1 MEDQNQDSP
10 GFSTPGTVKSK
21 LDALSKEDLVKFTKK
36 QMAVLQKV
44 KSKCAEL
51 EKEVQELKDKTQAGT
66 EEAIIQEL
74 TERMDAVLL
83 EKAESQQRLAVLR
96 KESEKAKKEAQE
108 AQEKLSEMQQQLD
121 LSRED
126 QQKQIEVLKND
137 LESLKLKHTEEVA
150 DFQRLVQESHEKQEK
165 LTNELE
171 LRNSHESEISVLE
184 KQVKMDQEHYL
195 EQINNLKQQLSFFE
209 KEKDV
214 VLKESQRT
222 VMEELKKEVEVLH
235 GELLNMKVAHDDELK
250 ELRDQLD
257 TAATEYE
264 EERERLLRL
273 IEDQQQQLIEK
284 EKNLHD
290 VKEEEEEEEETKRD
304 LEKCQSEGFVCE
316 KQDDEMSKLKMSVNG
331 LQSQLSILQDELT
344 YLSNLKLSL
353 EMELRH
359 TKDEFLHEREELE
372 FKVNEL
378 QLYKEDA
385 EGNVAKCK
393 AELQATH
400 DSWEVALNQHQVELQ
415 ALQEQHQKEIASME
429 KTLLSS
435 NEKEKAQLLAEIK
448 ELKTQCE
455 ALSYEKREAVSS
467 YEKTQE
473 ILQNLQLELSVTT
486 ENVAKQFNALKERGA
501 SEIHELQQKLRVAYN
516 EKDSL
521 LETIKKLECE
531 VEAACQNATEEF
543 KLSLSKCKEANT
555 ELTSQLQHKDINIQE
570 IKVEMEALLLEK
582 ENITVTLKNSEIE
595 VERLKE
601 LLHKEQIQ
609 SGEVQQK
616 VEDLKEDLEKLKL
629 GIEDKENQ
637 LKHVTVENDSLCRQL
652 ECMESKLQDSSMEKE
667 KHLLVFKEEMIHL
680 QEELRVSQEENLN
693 LIQCK
698 ENSED
703 RERSL
708 QLVLQEKDI
717 LKKNV
722 EEKLHQL
729 SEVRVQALKFWQ
741 QDPCLQKIDCN
752 EEIEE
757 DASLLIQSLLSK
769 ISDEN
774 QRVILQTDEQIAQL
788 QNAIERQKEE
798 NRLQFSEHQ
807 SFIEDLSK
815 ERTLL
820 KENLEEVIADKE
832 GLQRDLIEMQNRNE
846 KTRAENEALLVQIG
860 ELSEK
865 MKVAECIIEK
875 EQKVTSGY
883 VEKDLQNTLAEKEKE
898 ILSLQQEISAL
909 KEAEQNYL
917 VPQDSND
924 KELKEKLEKELLDK
938 DEKMNKIKA
947 VAVKAKKEL
956 DASRKEVQALKED
969 LESVKSNRDRLSCSM
984 KDVIQS
990 AESYKN
996 LVAEYDK
1003 LTEQLDLEKQRANN
1017 CERQVGEVKSLLQAA
1032 VLQENQLRSE
1042 NEDFAA
1048 RSETLQHNVKQLE
1061 VQIMDIQKAKL
1072 FLEKELEGERLLKE
1086 QTVKDHS
1093 TVLKEVED
1101 LQSQLQKQK
1110 QQFSQTTQ
1118 ELEQLRKGAQ
1128 QSTLMDIEIA
1138 NYDRLV
1144 KELNQK
1150 ISVKEKQIEEDMEEI
1165 NMYKQKQENL
1175 HEEITSL
1182 KSLLEQAEDKNTKIK
1197 QLLVKTKKELSDSK
1211 KCEADQLIV
1220 HAGLK
1225 GELEACQ
1232 QQLEDLKLQCADL
1245 TADKH
1250 KLQEQL
1256 RTMAEQHHR
1265 ATNAFQQKITA
1276 LQEECNTAKEEQA
1289 STAAEFE
1296 NYKVRVHNVLKQQKN
1311 KSSSQSENDVSKQER
1326 EYLEKVMEQLKAKL
1340 QETQKS
1346 LKLNTD
1352 DLQTLQMEHDTLLER
1367 HNKMLQETVAKEAE
1381 LRERVCTVQSEN
1393 AVLKSEHNLM
1403 LSQLTAQ
1410 NESQRNTF
1418 RDQMRHLQEDHRKTV
1433 ETLQQQVNKLEAQL
1447 FHLQKE
1453 ATAASPPPGQQ
1464 LKKSLQERKY
1474 TDQTVCD
1481 LQSMAREEGEGME
1494 TTETESGSL
1503 MITSTPSLEQL
1514 LNSPEPKTEPSLWQA
1529 EPSKEQL
1536 TQKLNSATKNIDHLN
1551 GLLRESEATNAILME
1566 QITLLKNE
1574 VRRLERN
1581 QEREKSVAN
1590 LEYLKNV
1597 LLQFIFLKSSSERQ
1611 ALLPVIHTMLQL
1623 SPEEKSKLS
1632 AIAQGEDEAASTS
1645 RSSGWT
1651 SYLHSWSGIR

>member
-1 MEDQNQDSP
+1 MAVGVRRARHSSVSCQDPVWQQEPKSVKGLTAPVGRVSP
-10 GFSTPGTVKSK
+10 LAAGSHR

-51 EKEVQELKDKTQAGT
+51 EKEVQELKDKTQTGA

-83 EKAESQQRLAVLR
+83 EKAESQQRLVVLR

-150 DFQRLVQESHEKQEK
+150 DFQRLLHESREKQEK

-184 KQVKMDQEHYL
+184 KQVKMDQEDYL
-195 EQINNLKQQLSFFE
+195 EQINNLKQQLSLFE
-209 KEKDV
+209 KEREEEAA
-214 VLKESQRT
+214 LKESQRT

-235 GELLNMKVAHDDELK
+235 GELLNMRVAHDNEVK
-250 ELRDQLD
+250 ELSDQLD

-290 VKEEEEEEEETKRD
+290 VKEEEEEEEEAKRD

-316 KQDDEMSKLKMSVNG
+316 KQDDEMSKLKTSLNS
-331 LQSQLSILQDELT
+331 LQSQVSILQDELT

-353 EMELRH
+353 EMELQH

-400 DSWEVALNQHQVELQ
+400 DSWEVALSQHQVELQ
-415 ALQEQHQKEIASME
+415 ALQEQYQKEIASLE
-429 KTLLSS
+429 QTLLSS

-467 YEKTQE
+467 YEKSQE
-473 ILQNLQLELSVTT
+473 ILQNLQLELGVTT

-501 SEIHELQQKLRVAYN
+501 SEIHVLQQKLRVAYN

-521 LETIKKLECE
+521 LETIKNLECQ

-555 ELTSQLQHKDINIQE
+555 ELTSQLQHKDIIIQE
-570 IKVEMEALLLEK
+570 IKAEVEALHLEK
-582 ENITVTLKNSEIE
+582 ENFTVTLKDSEIE

-601 LLHKEQIQ
+601 LLHEEQIQ

-616 VEDLKEDLEKLKL
+616 IDDLKEDLEKLKL
-629 GIEDKENQ
+629 GMEDKENQ
-637 LKHVTVENDSLCRQL
+637 LKHVTAENDSLCRQL
-652 ECMESKLQDSSMEKE
+652 ECMESKLQDSSTEKE
-667 KHLLVFKEEMIHL
+667 KNLLVFKEEIIHL

-698 ENSED
+698 EKSED
-703 RERSL
+703 QERSL
-708 QLVLQEKDI
+708 QLVLQEKDA

-741 QDPCLQKIDCN
+741 QDPCLQKIECN
-752 EEIEE
+752 EDIKE

-769 ISDEN
+769 ISDERH
-774 QRVILQTDEQIAQL
+774 RVILQTDEQIAQL

-798 NRLQFSEHQ
+798 NQLQFSEHQ

-832 GLQRDLIEMQNRNE
+832 GLQRDLLEMQNRNE

-865 MKVAECIIEK
+865 MKVAECTIEK
-875 EQKVTSGY
+875 EQKVTSVC

-917 VPQDSND
+917 ATQDSND
-924 KELKEKLEKELLDK
+924 KELKKKLEKELLDK

-956 DASRKEVQALKED
+956 DASRKE
-969 LESVKSNRDRLSCSM
+969 
-984 KDVIQS
+984 
-990 AESYKN
+990 N

-1003 LTEQLDLEKQRANN
+1003 LTEQLELEKQRANN

-1032 VLQENQLRSE
+1032 VLQEDQLRSE
-1042 NEDFAA
+1042 NEDLAA

-1086 QTVKDHS
+1086 QT
-1093 TVLKEVED
+1093 
-1101 LQSQLQKQK
+1101 
-1110 QQFSQTTQ
+1110 
-1118 ELEQLRKGAQ
+1118 
-1128 QSTLMDIEIA
+1128 
-1138 NYDRLV
+1138 
-1144 KELNQK
+1144 
-1150 ISVKEKQIEEDMEEI
+1150 
-1165 NMYKQKQENL
+1165 
-1175 HEEITSL
+1175 
-1182 KSLLEQAEDKNTKIK
+1182 IK
-1197 QLLVKTKKELSDSK
+1197 
-1211 KCEADQLIV
+1211 EADQLIV

-1232 QQLEDLKLQCADL
+1232 QQLEDFKLQCADL

-1296 NYKVRVHNVLKQQKN
+1296 SYKVRVHNVLKQQKN
-1311 KSSSQSENDVSKQER
+1311 KSSSQTENDVSKQER
-1326 EYLEKVMEQLKAKL
+1326 EYLENVMEQLKSKL

-1346 LKLNTD
+1346 LKVNTD

-1393 AVLKSEHNLM
+1393 AVLKTEHSQM

-1418 RDQMRHLQEDHRKTV
+1418 RDQMRHLQEEHRKTV

-1447 FHLQKE
+1447 FQLQKE

-1474 TDQTVCD
+1474 TDQTVYD
-1481 LQSMAREEGEGME
+1481 LQSMDREEGEGME
-1494 TTETESGSL
+1494 TTDTESGSL
-1503 MITSTPSLEQL
+1503 MITSIPSLEQL

-1632 AIAQGEDEAASTS
+1632 AIAQVQPPLENIDVPREEPTLSRKAATYVTDQHNFLVTINNDILEDIFQIKLEEIFEGGSN
-1645 RSSGWT
+1645 
-1651 SYLHSWSGIR
+1651 